1 MQLDWIL
8 IGEILYLVVLMIVCL
23 RVIYD
28 TRSSTKTLAYLL
40 LIIFIPIV
48 GIFIYFSF
56 GVNYR
61 RKKMYSKKLLLD
73 AALERPEAIPACN
86 TSACGKREKAQFG
99 LVAAPGV
106 AERASFTFTPRSRS
120 KAKLSCLSFL
130 GSGGT

>member
-73 AALERPEAIPACN
+73 AALESRLEERIQLHSQHVFAQGAPAVVDNSRMFRYLLKEGKSALTAHNAIHLLIN
-86 TSACGKREKAQFG
+86 GE
-99 LVAAPGV
+99 
-106 AERASFTFTPRSRS
+106 
-120 KAKLSCLSFL
+120 
-130 GSGGT
+130 